1 MTAIFCLVWNIF
13 VFGGTAYLVGW
24 QDWSPWWFALA
35 VVLVLTPSSSNPET

>member
-1 MTAIFCLVWNIF
+1 MNAIFCLVWNIF

-35 VVLVLTPSSSNPET
+35 VVLVLNPSSDPET